1 MKYSIKTLYEV
12 AILEV
17 NGPWVN
23 GPRDYLVHK
32 EVKKSL
38 VQAIE
43 AGACNVVVDLKNCRF
58 AASGGIGGLV
68 SLKASTAAR
77 GGKVVLCCVNDR
89 VRRALVVSGLWN
101 HLEAYETREEALASL
116 AQVPKAS

>member
-1 MKYSIKTLYEV
+1 MKYSIKTLYQV
-12 AILEV
+12 VILEI

-32 EVKKSL
+32 EVKRSL
-38 VQAIE
+38 MQAIE
-43 AGACNVVVDLKNCRF
+43 AGACNVIVDLKNCRF

-77 GGKVVLCCVNDR
+77 GGKVILCCVNDR

-101 HLEAYETREEALASL
+101 HLESYTTREEALAAL
-116 AQVPKAS
+116 PRVFKAS